1 MPPSFCP
8 RKRIGTPPSTA
19 TRSMLRSPGRSVTIA
34 STNLVGMPI
43 KAAVCAFPMA
53 VVTEAG
59 DPLFPRAPRK
69 GERPAEPTANRPQH
83 PLSLAEWRDATTAH
97 FTAPP
102 VTTTLL
108 NLIISHSSHRTHEQ
122 HPHTYIYNT

>member
-59 DPLFPRAPRK
+59 PALFFLSRRQ
-69 GERPAEPTANRPQH
+69 GYVDRRPA
-83 PLSLAEWRDATTAH
+83 RDGY
-97 FTAPP
+97 
-102 VTTTLL
+102 TTTLDASAHGGRVL
-108 NLIISHSSHRTHEQ
+108 LYLCIARGSVLTINK
-122 HPHTYIYNT
+122 